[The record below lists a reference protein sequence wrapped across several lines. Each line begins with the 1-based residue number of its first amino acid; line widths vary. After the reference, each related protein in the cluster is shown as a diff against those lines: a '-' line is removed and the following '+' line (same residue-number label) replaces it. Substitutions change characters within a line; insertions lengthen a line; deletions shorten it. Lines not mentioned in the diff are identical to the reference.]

1 MSMCG
6 VSVRPW
12 AYFQNYMS
20 NLHEIFYAFVLHVGQ
35 IDYFSGCCPH
45 VCMCMHLQGRSV
57 HAFPT
62 GLPQTFSCK
71 CYLWPWLGPPLAALQ
86 YAKYFCFFVWRV
98 CTWWPGVGDEKR
110 HVLEKWF
117 NSGQHGFDTVVYSHT
132 DQPCS
137 LVSVMALLQ
146 LLHVLQSRAPR
157 HGTHLGSVHPPHRT
171 LCPHQLL
178 QHRRYQNAAPLHQRL
193 NAHLVV
199 VVVPLENHVAVHAR
213 NCDCVWVTSCIHK
226 VHLTHTP
233 I

>member
-1 MSMCG
+1 M
-6 VSVRPW
+6 
-12 AYFQNYMS
+12 
-20 NLHEIFYAFVLHVGQ
+20 
-35 IDYFSGCCPH
+35 
-45 VCMCMHLQGRSV
+45 
-57 HAFPT
+57 
-62 GLPQTFSCK
+62 
-71 CYLWPWLGPPLAALQ
+71 
-86 YAKYFCFFVWRV
+86 
-98 CTWWPGVGDEKR
+98 
-110 HVLEKWF
+110 
-117 NSGQHGFDTVVYSHT
+117 VYSHT

-193 NAHLVV
+193 NAHFVV

-226 VHLTHTP
+226 VHLTHTRP
-233 I
+233 FNGLFSRTTCVSRYHKGETILEFIEARDCKIWGWHWSQSARPCANSLHFTAQR